1 MITQE
6 NLPTLLTLLQFELN
20 DNVYSKYFP
29 AIDCYLRIDFNKK
42 EIIYPEYTN
51 GDKDNPNGMLI
62 NERQTCNFASPENFV
77 VLECVYRLLEKG
89 YLPASIELEPKWKLG
104 HGASGGRADILVRD
118 QARNP
123 LLLIECKTAGKEF
136 EKAWKY
142 TLQNGAQL
150 FSYAQQIQATQYLC
164 LYAADFDEKTKLHSH
179 QYKVISHKDNTDI
192 LIENSKLKSFKEA
205 TDVQERYQVWKD
217 TYKLEHTELGIFE
230 ESIEAYSV
238 GKEVYTLQDL
248 KKIESDKD
256 IQAKYHE
263 FATILRQHNISG
275 RENAFDKLVNLF
287 LAKIVDEKHNPQNLK
302 FRWKGIASDDYFKFI
317 DRLEEL
323 YANGMY
329 DFMKE
334 EITFVKKDEVIDA
347 FKFFRKDPNAT
358 VEAVLGHFKRQKY
371 FTNSDFSFIDVHN
384 ERLFYQNVVVLRKMV
399 QMIENL
405 QLNGEQQTQFLG
417 DLFEGFLDRGIKQ
430 SEGQFFTP
438 MPIVKFILM
447 ALPLESIIQNNDS
460 IPKAIDYACGAGH
473 FLTELAAQIKP
484 IIEKNKT
491 DINPQEYYSQ
501 IYGIEKEYRLSKV
514 AKVSTFMYSQ
524 DNIQIRYADALLK
537 HENIQDNSFD
547 ILVANPPFAVKG
559 FLETLEEEEQNQFAL
574 MQEVSDVIKNNQ
586 IQCFFLE
593 RAKQLLKVGGIAGII
608 VPSSV
613 LSNSDTVH
621 IATREMLLEH
631 FDFVAL
637 TEFGSRT
644 FGKTGTNTVVLFL
657 RKKDNNPAPHIHYKE
672 RVASWFSPYDAEK
685 QAVFQDEHLIHQY
698 CQHIGI
704 KTEDYIP
711 LLQAFD
717 DLAPLQTLLTYD
729 VFKEYQNA
737 FQKTADKL
745 KETHQKQRAK
755 LQKDLKAKLAK
766 ENPLPTAEAIAQ
778 TIATEENVLKQK
790 QDKELQRELIAYL
803 QTIEK
808 DKLYYFV
815 LASTNPQKV
824 LIVKS
829 PADNAEQK
837 RFLGYE
843 WSGSKGNEGI
853 KYLAGAQVE
862 AIEAEDDDSRVL
874 QNLQAKRIMN
884 TPLFDNNHPQNPTK
898 INYYIQQ
905 NFLQQTP
912 ALPTELQ
919 PFVSYANLI
928 DLLDFTRKDF
938 DKKLSLMPK
947 KNNTVETKWELVK
960 LGDFI
965 KYLPKSRRKAGDG
978 LEQGKF
984 PFFTSSQIQS
994 KWFNENDYKEEA
1006 LILGT
1011 GGQASIHI
1019 AKNFSTS
1026 ADVFTIVTDEIEQ
1039 TRYLFYFFQSYLQLL
1054 EQGFQ
1059 GVGLK
1064 HISKEYLDNLKIP
1077 LPPFDVQARIV
1088 AECEAI
1094 DKETEQAGKAI
1105 EEAGK
1110 EIEGKIND
1118 IIGKYP
1124 EKKIAEIAIINPSKS
1139 EIKDVDDNTL
1149 ISFVEMASVS
1159 DEGFI
1164 AHKVDKPLKDMR
1176 KGGYTY
1182 FAENDIII
1190 AKITPCMENGKCA
1203 IATGLT
1209 NGLALGSTEFHV
1221 FRPKQEIIGKY
1232 LFSFLNRAT
1241 LRKEAE
1247 QNMTGSSGHRRVP
1260 ASFYESYKIPLPS
1273 LAEQARIVNEI
1284 EAIEAKI
1291 NEAKNII
1298 AGQASRKQAVMQRYL

>member
-1 MITQE
+1 
-6 NLPTLLTLLQFELN
+6 
-20 DNVYSKYFP
+20 
-29 AIDCYLRIDFNKK
+29 
-42 EIIYPEYTN
+42 
-51 GDKDNPNGMLI
+51 
-62 NERQTCNFASPENFV
+62 
-77 VLECVYRLLEKG
+77 
-89 YLPASIELEPKWKLG
+89 
-104 HGASGGRADILVRD
+104 
-118 QARNP
+118 
-123 LLLIECKTAGKEF
+123 
-136 EKAWKY
+136 
-142 TLQNGAQL
+142 
-150 FSYAQQIQATQYLC
+150 
-164 LYAADFDEKTKLHSH
+164 
-179 QYKVISHKDNTDI
+179 
-192 LIENSKLKSFKEA
+192 
-205 TDVQERYQVWKD
+205 
-217 TYKLEHTELGIFE
+217 
-230 ESIEAYSV
+230 
-238 GKEVYTLQDL
+238 
-248 KKIESDKD
+248 
-256 IQAKYHE
+256 
-263 FATILRQHNISG
+263 
-275 RENAFDKLVNLF
+275 
-287 LAKIVDEKHNPQNLK
+287 
-302 FRWKGIASDDYFKFI
+302 
-317 DRLEEL
+317 
-323 YANGMY
+323 
-329 DFMKE
+329 
-334 EITFVKKDEVIDA
+334 
-347 FKFFRKDPNAT
+347 
-358 VEAVLGHFKRQKY
+358 
-371 FTNSDFSFIDVHN
+371 
-384 ERLFYQNVVVLRKMV
+384 
-399 QMIENL
+399 
-405 QLNGEQQTQFLG
+405 
-417 DLFEGFLDRGIKQ
+417 
-430 SEGQFFTP
+430 
-438 MPIVKFILM
+438 
-447 ALPLESIIQNNDS
+447 
-460 IPKAIDYACGAGH
+460 
-473 FLTELAAQIKP
+473 
-484 IIEKNKT
+484 
-491 DINPQEYYSQ
+491 
-501 IYGIEKEYRLSKV
+501 
-514 AKVSTFMYSQ
+514 
-524 DNIQIRYADALLK
+524 
-537 HENIQDNSFD
+537 
-547 ILVANPPFAVKG
+547 
-559 FLETLEEEEQNQFAL
+559 
-574 MQEVSDVIKNNQ
+574 
-586 IQCFFLE
+586 
-593 RAKQLLKVGGIAGII
+593 
-608 VPSSV
+608 
-613 LSNSDTVH
+613 
-621 IATREMLLEH
+621 
-631 FDFVAL
+631 
-637 TEFGSRT
+637 
-644 FGKTGTNTVVLFL
+644 
-657 RKKDNNPAPHIHYKE
+657 
-672 RVASWFSPYDAEK
+672 
-685 QAVFQDEHLIHQY
+685 
-698 CQHIGI
+698 
-704 KTEDYIP
+704 